1 MGKLLETYLW
11 ENVLWIDVSKLE
23 RVTFAL
29 CLPLQKWSIPKTNN
43 NKKDVISVK
52 HGAGLVISW
61 SCFASWCL
69 EFVQSMTF
77 QNFQGIPERDMLPE
91 SSCRSTVQQIANP
104 QEWQITKHDVFWS
117 TLNQILQNGSVSSWY
132 MKSREGTFKSK
143 TGRPLYSMSRP
154 KDWQNHVP
162 SLVTKVVWLL
172 WFSQKVV

>member
-1 MGKLLETYLW
+1 MCQNWSELHSLYVYRCKNEAYQKQTTTKKMLFLW
-11 ENVLWIDVSKLE
+11 NTEQAWLFPGAALPHDVLNLCKVWHFKTFKAFQREICCLVS
-23 RVTFAL
+23 
-29 CLPLQKWSIPKTNN
+29 
-43 NKKDVISVK
+43 
-52 HGAGLVISW
+52 
-61 SCFASWCL
+61 
-69 EFVQSMTF
+69 
-77 QNFQGIPERDMLPE
+77 E